1 MIVEDQ
7 DDVRSYTRRVLE
19 RSGYKVIEAASGEE
33 AIAMAFRSN
42 ERIHLLVSDIILGSM
57 NGLEVWNEFRRLR
70 PACRLLF
77 VSGYSDKVISERGV
91 LTDGFTLLQKP
102 YTPDALL
109 HQVRTI
115 LSQLDTSVADHSP
128 PLNR

>member
-1 MIVEDQ
+1 MVLEDQ

-19 RSGYKVIEAASGEE
+19 HADYKVIEAARGEE
-33 AIAMAFRSN
+33 AIAIALRSK
-42 ERIHLLVSDIILGSM
+42 EPVHLLVSDVILGTM
-57 NGLEVWNEFRRLR
+57 NGLEVWTQFRRLR
-70 PACRLLF
+70 PECRLLF

-109 HQVRTI
+109 ENVQTI
-115 LSQLDTSVADHSP
+115 LSQVATTTAD
-128 PLNR
+128 LRTQDK